1 MPGFSLGH
9 PEKNASALA
18 PAEIFRD
25 QGWAPALGDLMG
37 FRPGPGRGACES
49 AAGPTRDGGDRS
61 GFAVWHEIEGGPLP
75 AQPTLEAFS
84 EPGPPGDA
92 VLAESAPP
100 QNLREAAAIVGTI
113 EPSRS
118 DYHPE

>member
-1 MPGFSLGH
+1 
-9 PEKNASALA
+9 
-18 PAEIFRD
+18 
-25 QGWAPALGDLMG
+25 MG

-49 AAGPTRDGGDRS
+49 AVGPTRDGGDRS
-61 GFAVWHEIEGGPLP
+61 GFAVWHEIEGGPP

-84 EPGPPGDA
+84 EPGPLGDA

-118 DYHPE
+118 DYHPHAAALKDMRAAGERGRAKEEKPPVRFA